1 VTAWEFLN
9 NSIHAFPPVAFS
21 LLLAVILAAA
31 VVCVVGFARHG
42 VNFLKYGFKQLVLDS
57 SLEKRFD
64 DLNARFDGIHDEIG
78 GIHNEIGDLRNEIG
92 GMHNEIGD
100 LRNEIGGI
108 HGEIGDLR
116 NEIGG
121 IHGEIDNI
129 HGKIDRMG
137 REFRTELGD
146 LRGELKTIKVNH
158 FGHLKSYLGVLNGIL
173 LDKGVIDNESKAR
186 LDNELRDM

>member
-1 VTAWEFLN
+1 
-9 NSIHAFPPVAFS
+9 VAFS

-78 GIHNEIGDLRNEIG
+78 GIHN
-92 GMHNEIGD
+92 
-100 LRNEIGGI
+100 
-108 HGEIGDLR
+108 EIGDLR